1 AAQKPYSSTGAGL
14 VLRGSNSKWYQGDV
28 VVPSVFFMEGSIIQD
43 ILERRID
50 KCDEEM
56 EIPEKSTN
64 KSNMAM
70 NVSVLSGPY
79 LLMTDLH
86 SQLMTLNDLRT
97 LGGQAC
103 LRLGCFAVAWG
114 IMVRRD
120 RRAPHTAMPTA
131 AFESIFGTA
140 YIRTHTYKPM
150 DTGTYS
156 ISIGLLKSDLF
167 RGTRA
172 ERRVTIFTSSFGLIN
187 QTPIDWEML
196 KEFVVRLNLLVPGC
210 SIGIHRYSFPPP
222 RKEGAFPAAYFAKRW
237 QERNDL
243 AQTYLNNLKA
253 WPGLKE
259 EESQPCR
266 KADRRVGWSGM
277 RSYGKEY
284 ITASLIR
291 EFLMIAVFRML
302 DPLLFYV
309 LPESVLIPMLCGA
322 EHLIFAGIKLFLCRG
337 LVHGYLLELRPITTG
352 QFRFGATPYS
362 TIIIG
367 VWGSRQRKI
376 KAAYQ
381 LFLYTLL
388 GSVFMLLAILLI
400 LFQTGT
406 TDLQILLTTEF
417 SERRQIFLWIAFFAS
432 FAVKVPMVPVHI
444 WLPEAHVEAPTAGS
458 VFLAGILLK
467 LGTYGFLRFSIPM
480 FPEATLCFTPFIYT
494 LSAIAIIYTSL
505 TTLRQIDLK
514 KIIAYSSVAHM
525 NLVTIGMFSLNIQ
538 GIGGSI
544 LLMLSHGLVSS
555 ALFLCVGVLYDRH
568 KTRLVRYYGGL
579 VSTMPNFSTIF
590 FFFTLANMSLP
601 GTSSFIGEFL
611 ILVGAFQRN
620 SLVAT
625 LAALGMI
632 LGAAYSLWLYNRV
645 VSGNLKPDFLH
656 KFSDLNGREVFIFIP
671 FLVGVVWMGVY
682 PKVFPDCMHTS
693 IVKQALNTDGDSPAP
708 STAIPPLDVGS
719 PHSQI
724 GISEK
729 PLCREDSLLPATK
742 SASISSS

>member
-1 AAQKPYSSTGAGL
+1 
-14 VLRGSNSKWYQGDV
+14 
-28 VVPSVFFMEGSIIQD
+28 M
-43 ILERRID
+43 LEHFCECYFD
-50 KCDEEM
+50 
-56 EIPEKSTN
+56 
-64 KSNMAM
+64 
-70 NVSVLSGPY
+70 LSGPI
-79 LLMTDLH
+79 LCPV
-86 SQLMTLNDLRT
+86 
-97 LGGQAC
+97 LGSITP
-103 LRLGCFAVAWG
+103 LFIPNSSIRPIRL
-114 IMVRRD
+114 
-120 RRAPHTAMPTA
+120 
-131 AFESIFGTA
+131 
-140 YIRTHTYKPM
+140 
-150 DTGTYS
+150 
-156 ISIGLLKSDLF
+156 IGLCVSLITFLYPPVPRIQFDPSTAKSQFVESLRWLPYENIHLYMGIDGLSLF
-167 RGTRA
+167 FVILT
-172 ERRVTIFTSSFGLIN
+172 TFLI
-187 QTPIDWEML
+187 PI
-196 KEFVVRLNLLVPGC
+196 C
-210 SIGIHRYSFPPP
+210 IS
-222 RKEGAFPAAYFAKRW
+222 
-237 QERNDL
+237 
-243 AQTYLNNLKA
+243 
-253 WPGLKE
+253 
-259 EESQPCR
+259 
-266 KADRRVGWSGM
+266 VGWSGM
-277 RSYGKEY
+277 RSFGKEY
-284 ITASLIR
+284 ITAFLIR
-291 EFLMIAVFRML
+291 EFLMIAVSCML

-309 LPESVLIPMLCGA
+309 LSESVPIPM
-322 EHLIFAGIKLFLCRG
+322 F
-337 LVHGYLLELRPITTG
+337 
-352 QFRFGATPYS
+352 
-362 TIIIG
+362 IIIG

-381 LFLYTLL
+381 FFLYTLL
-388 GSVFMLLAILLI
+388 GSVFLLLAILLI
-400 LFQTGT
+400 LLQTGT

-417 SERRQIFLWIAFFAS
+417 SERRQILLWIAFFAS

-458 VFLAGILLK
+458 VILAGILLK

-525 NLVTIGMFSLNIQ
+525 NLVTIGMFSPNIQ

-645 VSGNLKPDFLH
+645 VSGNLKPDFLY
-656 KFSDLNGREVFIFIP
+656 KFSDLNGREVSIFLP
-671 FLVGVVWMGVY
+671 FLVGVVRMGVH

-693 IVKQALNTDGDSPAP
+693 VSNLVQHGKF
-708 STAIPPLDVGS
+708 
-719 PHSQI
+719 H
-724 GISEK
+724 
-729 PLCREDSLLPATK
+729 
-742 SASISSS
+742 

>member
-1 AAQKPYSSTGAGL
+1 MAKEDCLSKALLFFTQRGNAPASQCGGEHA
-14 VLRGSNSKWYQGDV
+14 VLYDQWP
-28 VVPSVFFMEGSIIQD
+28 PS
-43 ILERRID
+43 RIGVR
-50 KCDEEM
+50 KL
-56 EIPEKSTN
+56 PEKRQG
-64 KSNMAM
+64 APWIE
-70 NVSVLSGPY
+70 LDE
-79 LLMTDLH
+79 LL
-86 SQLMTLNDLRT
+86 
-97 LGGQAC
+97 
-103 LRLGCFAVAWG
+103 
-114 IMVRRD
+114 
-120 RRAPHTAMPTA
+120 
-131 AFESIFGTA
+131 
-140 YIRTHTYKPM
+140 
-150 DTGTYS
+150 
-156 ISIGLLKSDLF
+156 
-167 RGTRA
+167 
-172 ERRVTIFTSSFGLIN
+172 
-187 QTPIDWEML
+187 
-196 KEFVVRLNLLVPGC
+196 
-210 SIGIHRYSFPPP
+210 
-222 RKEGAFPAAYFAKRW
+222 
-237 QERNDL
+237 
-243 AQTYLNNLKA
+243 
-253 WPGLKE
+253 
-259 EESQPCR
+259 
-266 KADRRVGWSGM
+266 GWSGM

-322 EHLIFAGIKLFLCRG
+322 EHLIFAGINFPLQGPCAVNPLRAVNSEERLLAAGGDISLALQKNAGRVELGRG
-337 LVHGYLLELRPITTG
+337 FENRVG
-352 QFRFGATPYS
+352 S
-362 TIIIG
+362 W

-458 VFLAGILLK
+458 VILAGILLK

-525 NLVTIGMFSLNIQ
+525 NLVTI
-538 GIGGSI
+538 
-544 LLMLSHGLVSS
+544 
-555 ALFLCVGVLYDRH
+555 
-568 KTRLVRYYGGL
+568 
-579 VSTMPNFSTIF
+579 
-590 FFFTLANMSLP
+590 
-601 GTSSFIGEFL
+601 
-611 ILVGAFQRN
+611 GAFQRN

-693 IVKQALNTDGDSPAP
+693 LAYSLWGINAPGRIELTYGTWLSPAHISLAALNRPVCLP
-708 STAIPPLDVGS
+708 LWRPPYLT
-719 PHSQI
+719 
-724 GISEK
+724 
-729 PLCREDSLLPATK
+729 PATL
-742 SASISSS
+742 SLQATPAEQDALRFPLLWTHL